1 MEYIDFEKVISGDY
15 KVFVDTSSL
24 LQDNSEYIFFKIIA
38 PLLCLH
44 QKQIIIPKSVY
55 NEVYKHSRS
64 SKIKNINSGIKI
76 LNDFAEN
83 NLYVVESTFDKQF
96 ADNAIISL
104 FSSLRIKYNLCLIT
118 NDNSYKKSGN
128 LSQDILDLKNARS
141 VDRIKDIVVFYLSRK
156 DRNIVQFK
164 NNSRRP
170 VGYNNKQ
177 YIKPKSNYHQKVAPF
192 SLPKSVKN
200 GEYKTSVSMIPEVND
215 YVFDEKGNKYH
226 LEKQIGRAGGEGS
239 VYFTNKNGYVCKI
252 YKSDKN
258 TNFKQK
264 KITLLTKNKINVKG
278 VCLPE
283 FIAFNK
289 NKEFVGYFMKQADG
303 VEIKTSI
310 FIPPLLKKK
319 FPHWTRLHLAVVAL
333 SILDT
338 VKTLHEHNII
348 LGDIN
353 PNNILIKDELNIY
366 FIDTDSFQVEGY
378 PCSVGMTPYTK
389 IENHGKK
396 YSEYLRTKDDDI
408 FAIMTLIF
416 QILMP
421 GKLPYSFSGGGS
433 ERENMKPE
441 NFPYKFGE
449 DSNYKNAPDGQW
461 VYIWSHLPYK
471 LKELFWKIFKLD
483 QKIQLYEAV
492 KNIKSYIHQLQ
503 KGHQMDLIFPSSFKQ
518 IDEDG
523 NVINEETSKY
533 KCVSCGADYFLTD
546 SEKSFFEKKGF
557 DIPKRCKPCRKNK
570 KELNHSNKKKHDQSS
585 YSRSSES
592 TSQDTSSSDLF
603 SFLKSLF

>member
-1 MEYIDFEKVISGDY
+1 MKHIDFEKVISNDY

-24 LQDNSEYIFFKIIA
+24 LQNNSELVFFKVIA
-38 PLLCLH
+38 PLLCMYG
-44 QKQIIIPKSVY
+44 KQIIVPKSVY
-55 NEVYKHSRS
+55 NEIYKHSRS
-64 SKIKNINSGIKI
+64 NKVKNIKSGVRI
-76 LNDFAEN
+76 LNDFGRN

-128 LSQDILDLKNARS
+128 LSQDILDLENARS
-141 VDRIKDIVVFYLSRK
+141 VDRIKNIVVFYVSRK
-156 DRNIVQFK
+156 DNKILQFK
-164 NNSRRP
+164 NKYTSSKNHH
-170 VGYNNKQ
+170 KT
-177 YIKPKSNYHQKVAPF
+177 APF
-192 SLPKSVKN
+192 GLPKIVSD
-200 GEYKTSVSMIPEVND
+200 GERRTSVGLIPEVND
-215 YVFDEKGNKYH
+215 YVFDEKNNKYR

-239 VYFTNKNGYVCKI
+239 VYITSKNGYVCKI
-252 YKSDKN
+252 YKPEKN

-264 KITLLTKNKINVKG
+264 KITLLTKNKINIKG

-283 FIAFNK
+283 FIAFNR
-289 NKEFVGYFMKQADG
+289 NNEFVGYFMKQADG

-338 VKTLHEHNII
+338 VKKLHEHNII

-353 PNNILIKDELNIY
+353 PNNILIKDEFNIY

-378 PCSVGMTPYTK
+378 PCSVGMTPNTRVQ
-389 IENHGKK
+389 NHGKK
-396 YSEYLRTKDDDI
+396 YSEYLRTKNDDI
-408 FAIMTLIF
+408 FAIMTLVF

-441 NFPYKFGE
+441 NFPYRCYDGGGYDK
-449 DSNYKNAPDGQW
+449 APDGQW
-461 VYIWSHLPYK
+461 VYIWSHLPRK
-471 LKELFWKIFKLD
+471 LKELFCKLFKSGET
-483 QKIQLYEAV
+483 IQLYEAV
-492 KNIKSYIHQLQ
+492 RNIESYIYQL
-503 KGHQMDLIFPSSFKQ
+503 KEGHQTGLVFPSSFKKL
-518 IDEDG
+518 DKDG
-523 NVINEETSKY
+523 NVVNEETSKY
-533 KCVSCGADYFLTD
+533 KCVSCGANYSLTD
-546 SEKSFFEKKGF
+546 SEKSFFEGKGL

-570 KELNHSNKKKHDQSS
+570 KEVNHSHSKRDDQSS
-585 YSRSSES
+585 YSRQSES
-592 TSQDTSSSDLF
+592 TSQDTNSDDLF
-603 SFLKSLF
+603 SLFRSLF

>member
-1 MEYIDFEKVISGDY
+1 MEYIDFEKVISNDY

-44 QKQIIIPKSVY
+44 RKQIIIPKSVY
-55 NEVYKHSRS
+55 NEIYKHSRS
-64 SKIKNINSGIKI
+64 NKIKNINSGVKI
-76 LNDFAEN
+76 LYDFYQN
-83 NLYVVESTFDKQF
+83 NLYVVESTFDEQF

-128 LSQDILDLKNARS
+128 LSQDILELKNARS
-141 VDRIKDIVVFYLSRK
+141 VDRIKDIVVFYLSNK
-156 DRNIVQFK
+156 DNKIVQFK

-170 VGYNNKQ
+170 VWTNKKQ
-177 YIKPKSNYHQKVAPF
+177 YANSNCSQKIATF
-192 SLPKSVKN
+192 SLPKSVKK
-200 GEYKTSVSMIPEVND
+200 GEYKTSVSIIPEVND
-215 YVFDEKGNKYH
+215 CVFDEMGNKYR
-226 LEKQIGRAGGEGS
+226 LKKQIGRTGGEGS
-239 VYFTNKNGYVCKI
+239 VFITSKNGYVCKI
-252 YKSDKN
+252 YKSEKN
-258 TNFKQK
+258 TNFKQE
-264 KITLLTKNKINVKG
+264 KIRLLTKSEINVKG

-283 FIAFNK
+283 FIAFNS
-289 NKEFVGYFMKQADG
+289 NKEFVGYFMKEADG
-303 VEIKTSI
+303 VDIKTSI

-319 FPHWTRLHLAVVAL
+319 FPHWTRLHLTVVAL

-353 PNNILIKDELNIY
+353 PNNILIKNKLNIY
-366 FIDTDSFQVEGY
+366 FIDTDSFQIEGY

-396 YSEYLRTKDDDI
+396 YSEYLRSKDDDI

-441 NFPYKFGE
+441 NFPYRCYDGGGYDK
-449 DSNYKNAPDGQW
+449 APDGQW
-461 VYIWSHLPYK
+461 VYIWSHLPRK
-471 LKELFWKIFKLD
+471 LKELFCKLFKSGET
-483 QKIQLYEAV
+483 IQLHEAV
-492 KNIKSYIHQLQ
+492 KNINSYIYQLEE
-503 KGHQMDLIFPSSFKQ
+503 GHQTDLIFPSSFKQ
-518 IDEDG
+518 IDKDG
-523 NVINEETSKY
+523 NVVNEETSKY

-546 SEKSFFEKKGF
+546 SEKSFFEGKGF

-570 KELNHSNKKKHDQSS
+570 KERNHSNQKKHNQSP
-585 YSRSSES
+585 YSRPSES
-592 TSQDTSSSDLF
+592 TSQDTSSSDLW
-603 SFLKSLF
+603 LF

>member
-1 MEYIDFEKVISGDY
+1 MKSIDFEKVISNDY

-24 LQDNSEYIFFKIIA
+24 LQDNSEFVFFNIIA
-38 PLLCLH
+38 PLLCMYG
-44 QKQIIIPKSVY
+44 KKMFIPKSVY
-55 NEVYKHSRS
+55 NEIYKHSRLN
-64 SKIKNINSGIKI
+64 KVKNINSGIRI
-76 LNDFAEN
+76 LNSFAEQ
-83 NLYVVESTFDKQF
+83 NLYVIEGSIDESF
-96 ADNAIISL
+96 ADNAIMSL
-104 FSSLRIKYNLCLIT
+104 FMRLRLKYNLCLIT
-118 NDNSYKKSGN
+118 NDNSYKKEGN

-141 VDRIKDIVVFYLSRK
+141 VDRIKDIVVFYINRK
-156 DRNIVQFK
+156 GKNIVQFK
-164 NNSRRP
+164 NNSKS
-170 VGYNNKQ
+170 YTNNKI
-177 YIKPKSNYHQKVAPF
+177 YAKPDHPQKVAPF
-192 SLPKSVKN
+192 SLPKEVKS
-200 GEYKTSVSMIPEVND
+200 GEYKTSVSIIPEVND
-215 YVFDEKGNKYH
+215 YVFDDKNHKYR

-239 VYFTNKNGYVCKI
+239 VYITSKKGYVCKI
-252 YKSDKN
+252 YKSEKN

-264 KITLLTKNKINVKG
+264 KITLLTENKINIKG
-278 VCLPE
+278 VCRPE
-283 FIAFNK
+283 FIAFNS

-319 FPHWTRLHLAVVAL
+319 FPHWTRLHLAIVAR
-333 SILDT
+333 SILNT

-378 PCSVGMTPYTK
+378 PCSVGMIPYTR

-396 YSEYLRTKDDDI
+396 YSEYLRTKRDDI

-433 ERENMKPE
+433 EKENMKPE
-441 NFPYKFGE
+441 NFPYKFG
-449 DSNYKNAPDGQW
+449 DGSNYKNAPDGQW

-483 QKIQLYEAV
+483 KDIQLHEAV
-492 KNIKSYIHQLQ
+492 KNIESYIYQLNE
-503 KGHQMDLIFPSSFKQ
+503 GHQTDLIFPSSFKQ
-518 IDEDG
+518 IDKDG
-523 NVINEETSKY
+523 HVVNEEASKY

-546 SEKSFFEKKGF
+546 SEKSFFESRGY
-557 DIPKRCKPCRKNK
+557 DLPKRCKPCRKNK
-570 KELNHSNKKKHDQSS
+570 KEHHNSSHKKTYQPS
-585 YSRSSES
+585 YSRQPAE
-592 TSQDTSSSDLF
+592 SSSQNKTIDDII
-603 SFLKSLF
+603 SSIMKSLFK